1 MQCVYACKRVVVI
14 MQLKTYLCVFANLD
28 QAVVFI
34 YVQILQVGGEGGGG
48 GEKEMML
55 YSVVSRL
62 YSKLARIP

>member
-1 MQCVYACKRVVVI
+1 MI

-48 GEKEMML
+48 EKKMML

>member
-48 GEKEMML
+48 GK
-55 YSVVSRL
+55 R
-62 YSKLARIP
+62 R

>member
-48 GEKEMML
+48 EKKMML